1 MNVLFIAF
9 FISLI
14 AENNQCVNFDSSCHK
29 QAISELRVKC
39 PNVQTS
45 LSHWINAETMLIGSG
60 HDCLDKAPNNFYV
73 KKYAKLFN
81 LENSK

>member
-1 MNVLFIAF
+1 MRVLLIAF
-9 FISLI
+9 FVSLI
-14 AENNQCVNFDSSCHK
+14 AENNQCVNFDSACHK
-29 QAISELRVKC
+29 KAILELRDKC

-45 LSHWINAETMLIGSG
+45 LNHWVNSETMLIGSG

-81 LENSK
+81 LSTNK